1 MSTETISASGGLPAS
16 LNVTSVCMVGTNAIA
31 GSVSNTG
38 LWYSSNSGQTW
49 AQSNKTNDDFYSVY
63 MAGTNAIACSQSGT
77 GLWYSSD
84 SGQTWL
90 QSNKTDD
97 NFWSVCMVGTNAIAG
112 SSSGNGVW
120 YSSDSGQTWT
130 QSNNTNDFFY
140 SVYMVGTNA
149 IGGSFINTGLWYS
162 SDSGQTWSQSNKTD
176 NTFYT
181 VYMVGTNAI
190 AGSVSDTGLWYSSDS
205 GQTWSQSNKTDTNF
219 YSVYMVG
226 TNAIAGSVSGV
237 GLWYSS
243 DSGQTWTQSNKT
255 DNGFVSVCMVGSNAI
270 AGSQFNSGLWYSNDS
285 GQTWLQY
292 SNETTRV
299 FITVAMNT
307 SYNLIAGGPDFIGY
321 DLTFPCFNKGTK
333 LLCLQNN
340 EEVFVSIENIGLGM
354 LVKTYGSGYVPVKY
368 IQTKELLN
376 DVEKPLNSMW
386 KMKGTDFIVTGG
398 HSILVDELTEEQM
411 NKQLARGFE
420 HTMQDKKLLLACY
433 SDDFEQI
440 KEKELFQIYHLV
452 LENGHYGV
460 YSENN
465 ILTETCEQNFFEKF
479 LL

>member
-1 MSTETISASGGLPAS
+1 MSTETISASGGLPSSYNITAVYMVGTNAIAS
-16 LNVTSVCMVGTNAIA
+16 SSIGLLYSSNSGQTWSQTNKTDNGNFTSLFMVGTNAIA
-31 GSVSNTG
+31 GFESSPGLWYSSNSGQTWVQSNKINNNFRTVYMVGTNAIAASNSDTG

-49 AQSNKTNDDFYSVY
+49 VQSNTTN
-63 MAGTNAIACSQSGT
+63 CR
-77 GLWYSSD
+77 
-84 SGQTWL
+84 
-90 QSNKTDD
+90 
-97 NFWSVCMVGTNAIAG
+97 
-112 SSSGNGVW
+112 
-120 YSSDSGQTWT
+120 
-130 QSNNTNDFFY
+130 
-140 SVYMVGTNA
+140 
-149 IGGSFINTGLWYS
+149 
-162 SDSGQTWSQSNKTD
+162 
-176 NTFYT
+176 T

-190 AGSVSDTGLWYSSDS
+190 AGS
-205 GQTWSQSNKTDTNF
+205 
-219 YSVYMVG
+219 
-226 TNAIAGSVSGV
+226 
-237 GLWYSS
+237 
-243 DSGQTWTQSNKT
+243 
-255 DNGFVSVCMVGSNAI
+255 
-270 AGSQFNSGLWYSNDS
+270 QFHSGLWYSNDS

-465 ILTETCEQNFFEKF
+465 ILTETCEENFFEKF

>member
-1 MSTETISASGGLPAS
+1 
-16 LNVTSVCMVGTNAIA
+16 MVGSNAIA
-31 GSVSNTG
+31 GSVS
-38 LWYSSNSGQTW
+38 
-49 AQSNKTNDDFYSVY
+49 
-63 MAGTNAIACSQSGT
+63 
-77 GLWYSSD
+77 
-84 SGQTWL
+84 
-90 QSNKTDD
+90 
-97 NFWSVCMVGTNAIAG
+97 
-112 SSSGNGVW
+112 
-120 YSSDSGQTWT
+120 
-130 QSNNTNDFFY
+130 
-140 SVYMVGTNA
+140 
-149 IGGSFINTGLWYS
+149 TGLWYS

-176 NTFYT
+176 GFFITVHMVGSNAIAGSHSGRGLWYSSNSGVTWSQSDKTDDFFRTVYMEGSNAIAGSNSDTGLWYSSNSGQTWVQSNKINNNFRTVYMVGTNAIAASNSDTGLWYSSNSGQTWVQSNTTNCRT

-190 AGSVSDTGLWYSSDS
+190 AGS
-205 GQTWSQSNKTDTNF
+205 
-219 YSVYMVG
+219 
-226 TNAIAGSVSGV
+226 
-237 GLWYSS
+237 
-243 DSGQTWTQSNKT
+243 
-255 DNGFVSVCMVGSNAI
+255 
-270 AGSQFNSGLWYSNDS
+270 QFHSGLWYSNDS

-321 DLTFPCFNKGTK
+321 DLSFPCFNKGTK

-340 EEVFVSIENIGLGM
+340 EEVFVSIEDMEVGM